1 MVYGRLMMRK
11 DKINV
16 LVVDDSQSM
25 RYSVTTTLSSVGYST
40 DEACDGIEALNLAK
54 DKVYD
59 FVLTDINMPNMN
71 GFQLIEALRDLQ
83 GYKFVPIVTLTTQ
96 TDKESRQ
103 KAKQAGATGWIV
115 KPFTPDRLTEVMA
128 KLTEAKVA

>member
-1 MVYGRLMMRK
+1 MRK

-25 RYSVTTTLSSVGYST
+25 RFAVTTTLSSVGYST
-40 DEACDGIEALNLAK
+40 DEASDGLEAINLAK
-54 DKVYD
+54 EKAYD
-59 FVLTDINMPNMN
+59 LVLTDINMPNMN

-115 KPFTPDRLTEVMA
+115 KPFAPEQLIEVMA
-128 KLTEAKVA
+128 KLTESKVA